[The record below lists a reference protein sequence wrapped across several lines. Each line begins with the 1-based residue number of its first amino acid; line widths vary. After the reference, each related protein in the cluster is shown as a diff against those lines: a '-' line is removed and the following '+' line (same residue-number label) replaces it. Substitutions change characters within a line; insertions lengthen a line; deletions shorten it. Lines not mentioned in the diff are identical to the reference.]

1 MKTSWVWRTSWVWKM
16 DWKTWSIHRVC
27 TCSCLC
33 SNTHRIVTVDVL
45 HVGLKLHWKHD
56 TSINFHCLQARL
68 LWRWRSF
75 GNCVLPLSNR
85 RAFFQMEK
93 GNGEDAKGSGKTSK
107 SLYSQKCSLHD
118 RGGTPIIAPQH
129 RPWNNMGGREGDS
142 SQAQTVLP
150 QVRPSQPG
158 GNSLHTSLWSLC

>member
-1 MKTSWVWRTSWVWKM
+1 MKLVEYEGLAEYERWIEKHEAYTE
-16 DWKTWSIHRVC
+16 VC

-33 SNTHRIVTVDVL
+33 SNTHRIVTVDVF

-93 GNGEDAKGSGKTSK
+93 DNGEDAKGSGKTSK

-118 RGGTPIIAPQH
+118 RGGTSSLLH
-129 RPWNNMGGREGDS
+129 STDHVYKYGGQRRRL
-142 SQAQTVLP
+142 SQAQPSLLP
-150 QVRPSQPG
+150 PSP
-158 GNSLHTSLWSLC
+158 TFPAWRE